1 MPTMLVAMPPKAD
14 CSAMR
19 RRPRRVRRRWECR
32 ELDVHEAAGLLA
44 VSNARP
50 APGNQG
56 RRRHMQWRNSPKLR
70 AGEHQNHA
78 GSDQVFA
85 EQDGGDD
92 GISGEEVGAEIRAST
107 GS

>member
-1 MPTMLVAMPPKAD
+1 
-14 CSAMR
+14 
-19 RRPRRVRRRWECR
+19 
-32 ELDVHEAAGLLA
+32 
-44 VSNARP
+44 
-50 APGNQG
+50 
-56 RRRHMQWRNSPKLR
+56 MQWRNSPKLR

-92 GISGEEVGAEIRAST
+92 GNSGEEVGAEIRAST